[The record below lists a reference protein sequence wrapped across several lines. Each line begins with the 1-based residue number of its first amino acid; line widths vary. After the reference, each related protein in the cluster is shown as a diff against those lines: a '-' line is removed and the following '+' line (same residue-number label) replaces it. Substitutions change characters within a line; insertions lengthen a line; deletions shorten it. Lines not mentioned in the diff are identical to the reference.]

1 MTNEI
6 RIACC
11 PRNLSFRLIRCS
23 WPALPTV
30 LCHGRRPSKMPRA
43 IHWPMGALDSTEV
56 LMESVS
62 IRTIFI
68 SPELTLVHGDNEMP
82 HEILGQL
89 GALYITHHR
98 IPGASNSSLPSV
110 FKPKPQIISLTSVQF
125 TPRNELVC
133 WMSLLDQLRQMAEY
147 STPKGRYCGIHSWS
161 PQIASPLEVRMS
173 IPAFSRE
180 GFLVGELLK
189 TPAVIFRERSWDFM
203 P

>member
-1 MTNEI
+1 MRSGSPVALVISLFALFVALGQLFQQFFATAEGH
-6 RIACC
+6 R
-11 PRNLSFRLIRCS
+11 RCQEPFIGL
-23 WPALPTV
+23 WA
-30 LCHGRRPSKMPRA
+30 
-43 IHWPMGALDSTEV
+43 HWTA
-56 LMESVS
+56 
-62 IRTIFI
+62 RKF
-68 SPELTLVHGDNEMP
+68 LVHGDNEMP